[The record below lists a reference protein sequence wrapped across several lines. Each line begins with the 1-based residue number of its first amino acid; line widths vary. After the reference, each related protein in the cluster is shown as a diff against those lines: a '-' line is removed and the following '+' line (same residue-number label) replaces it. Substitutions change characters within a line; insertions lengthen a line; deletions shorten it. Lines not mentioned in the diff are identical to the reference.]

1 MFRVLLKMSVDE
13 LHSPLKLMDMPDKSE
28 KKNVA
33 LINCGSKC
41 WVTLE
46 RLSVIQVGEV
56 TRLQSIQFI
65 RLLGFLLAVQQVT
78 FIIELNMIAKMF

>member
-13 LHSPLKLMDMPDKSE
+13 LHSPLKLMDMPDKSGE
-28 KKNVA
+28 KNVA

-65 RLLGFLLAVQQVT
+65 RLLGFLLAVQQIT

>member
-1 MFRVLLKMSVDE
+1 MFIPITNTRTLMFRVLLKMSVDE

-41 WVTLE
+41 WVTVE

-56 TRLQSIQFI
+56 ISIRAFN
-65 RLLGFLLAVQQVT
+65 LYDC
-78 FIIELNMIAKMF
+78 